1 MRVFIAIDVPEE
13 IRQRLAAMQD
23 QLRPATNAARWVA
36 ADSVHITLKFLG
48 EINERR
54 RNDIDDALTGLSWKP
69 LSITVQGIGFFPGKR
84 SPRILWAG
92 VQCPTMEGLAK
103 EVDSRLVSA
112 GFDSENRAFRAHLT
126 LARTR
131 TKELRLESG
140 LVKSAEPVAE
150 TEFGMFQ
157 ADRINLYQS
166 TLKPGGSLYTKL
178 KEYPL

>member
-1 MRVFIAIDVPEE
+1 MRVFIAIDVPDE

-23 QLRPATNAARWVA
+23 RLRQASTAARWVS

-48 EINERR
+48 EINEKRR
-54 RNDIDDALTGLSWKP
+54 EEIDDALTGLSWKP
-69 LSITVQGIGFFPGKR
+69 LSIAVRGIGFFPGKR
-84 SPRILWAG
+84 SPRVLWAG
-92 VQCPTMEGLAK
+92 VQCPTMEGLAN
-103 EVDSRLVSA
+103 EVDSRLVRA

-126 LARTR
+126 LART
-131 TKELRLESG
+131 KELRLENA
-140 LVKSAEPVAE
+140 LVKAAEPFVD

-157 ADRINLYQS
+157 ADRVNLYQS